1 MTTTTSTTLQKRLV
15 GVVVSDKGDK
25 TLVVAVARKLRH
37 HLYGKLYTRTTK
49 FHVHDERNEFKT
61 GDTVEFVPCRPLS
74 KTKRWRVISQKS
86 Q

>member
-1 MTTTTSTTLQKRLV
+1 MTTTQEKKSQKPFV

-74 KTKRWRVISQKS
+74 KTKRWRVISKS